1 MRFIN
6 YTHKNNNNNYYC
18 YLIIVITLISRC
30 GSVEVKAELNETESN
45 EVTSNNVDHN
55 WMDDKPDLTH
65 PHSVKDKPSKFDLDT
80 SGSIYTDSNSPSTTS
95 PSESLTSTL
104 PSPTNPNAID
114 SKTCDDLSVKCFR
127 KDLEFFLD
135 TAQTKNVLNVSDS
148 LQIVKRKNFTAFST
162 RESLFDK
169 VHRFAKNYVMKINLN
184 KNLIDLRQPR
194 TFFGTYFDGKNPFLT
209 GFGLGF
215 LAFGLKKLLF
225 PLIIGAQIVKSI
237 LIALF
242 LPSIIGSIGKMVGK
256 GVSSFAQS
264 SQGVTAQPDENFE
277 FKDNSDF
284 YGEDYMARQ
293 PLGTLPASAMYDEGM
308 MVQKPDSRYS
318 YIDSRLSPA
327 AMLNDRYYTRH
338 AAGGYPKK
346 QDFKVF
352 HDIPSS
358 SLLLT
363 NYDPFYSPLLSRL
376 DAVFSRLGHTT
387 EGCREYAVCA
397 MYRSPA
403 RFAPYSNLISAQ
415 LSRELNELRRP
426 SSDNPETLRF
436 FRYMKAAKDGQDGV
450 KCEDV
455 YVNCE
460 IARDDPSLRQ
470 NQAMLA
476 TYQDIDKL
484 VHARKL

>member
-194 TFFGTYFDGKNPFLT
+194 TFFGSKYFFFLR
-209 GFGLGF
+209 
-215 LAFGLKKLLF
+215 
-225 PLIIGAQIVKSI
+225 IIA
-237 LIALF
+237 
-242 LPSIIGSIGKMVGK
+242 
-256 GVSSFAQS
+256 
-264 SQGVTAQPDENFE
+264 
-277 FKDNSDF
+277 
-284 YGEDYMARQ
+284 
-293 PLGTLPASAMYDEGM
+293 
-308 MVQKPDSRYS
+308 
-318 YIDSRLSPA
+318 
-327 AMLNDRYYTRH
+327 
-338 AAGGYPKK
+338 
-346 QDFKVF
+346 
-352 HDIPSS
+352 
-358 SLLLT
+358 
-363 NYDPFYSPLLSRL
+363 
-376 DAVFSRLGHTT
+376 
-387 EGCREYAVCA
+387 
-397 MYRSPA
+397 
-403 RFAPYSNLISAQ
+403 
-415 LSRELNELRRP
+415 
-426 SSDNPETLRF
+426 
-436 FRYMKAAKDGQDGV
+436 
-450 KCEDV
+450 
-455 YVNCE
+455 
-460 IARDDPSLRQ
+460 
-470 NQAMLA
+470 
-476 TYQDIDKL
+476 
-484 VHARKL
+484 